1 LTLAIAYSSDEKAA
15 AQVIDSEGVRGVV
28 KNFEQCLM
36 YFSSHIKGIVG
47 LSNVL
52 LGFYEKKVELGRR
65 VDDGKQKEEAQ
76 ERAKSSAIKESS
88 RTPANMQA
96 SSEHRQSS
104 ATNATPP
111 GSTSGQQP
119 SN

>member
-1 LTLAIAYSSDEKAA
+1 
-15 AQVIDSEGVRGVV
+15 VIDSEGVRGAV

-65 VDDGKQKEEAQ
+65 VDDGKPKEEAQ
-76 ERAKSSAIKESS
+76 ERAKSSAIKGSNNTSS

-96 SSEHRQSS
+96 SSEHRRSS

-111 GSTSGQQP
+111 GSTSGQRP